1 MPIKIFQAGGK
12 DAIEKMEARDKQVA
26 RWLSRTACQTLT
38 VSTATSSVKDTAS
51 DEIYQHLIVTFLYD

>member
-12 DAIEKMEARDKQVA
+12 DAIEKMEAEINK
-26 RWLSRTACQTLT
+26 WLAGLAAQRVKHL
-38 VSTATSSVKDTAS
+38 STATSSVKDTAS